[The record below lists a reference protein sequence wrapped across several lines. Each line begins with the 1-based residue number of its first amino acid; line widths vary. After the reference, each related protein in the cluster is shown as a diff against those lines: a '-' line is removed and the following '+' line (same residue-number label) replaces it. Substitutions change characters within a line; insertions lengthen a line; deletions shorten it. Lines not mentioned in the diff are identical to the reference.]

1 MSTPARNLG
10 GMTELSTTHLG
21 ELRLD
26 ELTLTVPLTAD
37 AADERTIDIFARIAT
52 RPGGEKL
59 PYLVFLQGGPG
70 NEAPRPSLEPLN
82 PSWLEAALDHYRVVM
97 LDQRGT
103 GLSTPVSDRILE
115 EHTTSEVVEYLSHL
129 RADGIVRDCEA
140 VREYLGVKQWTVLGQ
155 SFGGFTTLHYLST
168 HPDSLDDVFITGGL
182 SAIDRPAEDVYAN
195 CYERM
200 RYNSEQYYRRF
211 PEHRVLIQRLV
222 ERARAGEIILPT
234 GEVVSESRLR
244 SLGHLL
250 GSNDGWLDLYH
261 LLERD
266 PRSNAF
272 LHDLATL
279 LPFGTR
285 NPLYYVLHES
295 SYADGVVT
303 DWAAQRVYPEA
314 FREDPTL
321 LTGEHVFA
329 EWADTV
335 PALRPWKD
343 VALALAQQEWPKL
356 YDAAAL
362 EASGATGAAAVY
374 ANDVFVPLDF
384 SLETARHL
392 PGVKLYITS
401 EHEHNGLRAS
411 NGRVLAHLIDLAHGR
426 KVR

>member
-10 GMTELSTTHLG
+10 GMTQLTTTHLG

-37 AADERTIDIFARIAT
+37 ADDNRTIDIFARIAT
-52 RPGGEKL
+52 RPGGEDL

-70 NEAPRPSLEPLN
+70 NEAPRPSLVPLN
-82 PSWLEAALDHYRVVM
+82 PSWLGSALDFYRVVL

-103 GLSTPVSDRILE
+103 GLSTPVDNRFLE
-115 EHTTSEVVEYLSHL
+115 GRSTGEVAEYLTHL

-140 VREYLGVKQWTVLGQ
+140 VREYLGVAKWNVLGQ
-155 SFGGFTTLHYLST
+155 SFGGFTTLHYLSRYA
-168 HPDSLDDVFITGGL
+168 DSLDQVFITGGL
-182 SAIDRPAEDVYAN
+182 SAIDRTAEDVYAN
-195 CYERM
+195 CYNRM
-200 RYNSEQYYRRF
+200 QYNSEQYYLRF
-211 PEHRVLIQRLV
+211 PHHRDLILNLV
-222 ERARAGEIILPT
+222 ELARTGELILPT

-250 GSNDGWLDLYH
+250 GSNDGWLNLYH
-261 LLERD
+261 LLELN

-272 LHDLATL
+272 IHDLADL
-279 LPFGTR
+279 LPFANR

-303 DWAAQRVYPEA
+303 DWAAERVYPEA
-314 FREDPTL
+314 FRQDPTL
-321 LTGEHVFA
+321 LTGEHVFR

-335 PALRPWKD
+335 PALKPWAA
-343 VALALAQQEWPKL
+343 VARMLAQQEWPKL

-362 EASGATGAAAVY
+362 QAADARGAAAVY

-384 SLETARHL
+384 SLDTAKHL
-392 PGVKLYITS
+392 PGVKLFITS

-411 NGRVLAHLIDLAHGR
+411 NGEVLAHLIDLAHGR